1 MCIRDSPY
9 LHTPIQPHAHLRLRT
24 PHARP
29 PSPPAPTVGQALL
42 HFLDRPME
50 LPRSYIDEACPVFD
64 CCCTPGA
71 PRNVSGETRAALRT
85 AAAAA
90 TGGSMP
96 PRNAGTVEAPRL
108 TEAPRLLVDWLEDS
122 RHRTVVEGRLGGL
135 QTEMTPTA
143 AVAAAAA
150 LLVGIAAVARRR
162 RRTVAATAVS
172 LV

>member
-1 MCIRDSPY
+1 
-9 LHTPIQPHAHLRLRT
+9 
-24 PHARP
+24 
-29 PSPPAPTVGQALL
+29 
-42 HFLDRPME
+42 
-50 LPRSYIDEACPVFD
+50 
-64 CCCTPGA
+64 
-71 PRNVSGETRAALRT
+71 
-85 AAAAA
+85 
-90 TGGSMP
+90 MP